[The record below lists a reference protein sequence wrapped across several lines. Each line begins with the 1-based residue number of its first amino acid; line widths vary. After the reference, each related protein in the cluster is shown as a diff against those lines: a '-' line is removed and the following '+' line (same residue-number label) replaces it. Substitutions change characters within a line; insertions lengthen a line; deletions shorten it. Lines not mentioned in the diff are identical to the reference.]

1 MNLRAR
7 MASLLLAGG
16 ASLMLCACSAAP
28 PGGEVALNAGSSM
41 PTPNTTTTPTA
52 AASAPAAAP
61 LPSPPQPAEA
71 GCDAQAVQDLVGRHA
86 SGLIAEGARQR
97 AGAQRVRMIGHDEMV
112 TKEYDAGRLN
122 LQLDAQGRVAR
133 VYCG

>member
-1 MNLRAR
+1 MRCRAR
-7 MASLLLAGG
+7 LVGLLVAGST
-16 ASLMLCACSAAP
+16 ALMLPACSAAP
-28 PGGEVALNAGSSM
+28 AGGSVTTPPGSSM
-41 PTPNTTTTPTA
+41 PASPTTTA
-52 AASAPAAAP
+52 AASAPT
-61 LPSPPQPAEA
+61 EA
-71 GCDAQAVQDLVGRHA
+71 SCNAQAVQDLVGRHA